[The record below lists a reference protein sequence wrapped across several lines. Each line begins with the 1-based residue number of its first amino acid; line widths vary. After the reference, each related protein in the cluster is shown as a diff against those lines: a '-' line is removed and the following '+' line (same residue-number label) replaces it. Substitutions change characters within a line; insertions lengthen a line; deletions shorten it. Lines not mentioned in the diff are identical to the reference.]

1 MTPVSRPRVLWVLV
15 AIFVLGHLPFLAS
28 SLEDIDSVNFALGL
42 HDFDVAKHQPHPPG
56 YPVYIVLSRVA
67 RQGLAIVA
75 PAGTS
80 DVVLD
85 ARALAFWGSVL
96 GGLALV
102 PLASFFT
109 ALEED
114 RRRALLATA
123 LTASAPLVWFDA
135 SRPMSNMAGLA
146 LIWASQGML
155 LSGWRRQTDA
165 PVDGGGLR
173 LVSSGPSPSL
183 AARAPSLV
191 AQRAVLGAAVLSGV
205 AAGVRSQTVLSTL
218 PLLGALLMMPGFR
231 RSARTWLL
239 AAAGVTVGALTWA
252 VPLVAD
258 SGGVSGYLA
267 AFAAQA
273 GEDIVGVDM
282 LATNPTLRRLALGLV
297 HTFVFPWGGW
307 PLASL
312 MLGLAVF
319 GVIVLAVRDRRAL
332 WLLAASSVPYL
343 VFHLWLQETV
353 TTRYALPIV
362 PAFAYAAVRGID
374 ELALRASPV
383 LVSMLI
389 AASLATTVPLQ
400 WMYAGHGSPL
410 SRAVAEIDTRQRTAD
425 APASTPIV
433 AMHHAFALA
442 LRGEAI
448 ARGALTGPPGKD
460 TLQVVSYWLDTQSTR
475 PVWFLAD
482 PRRSDLERFDHATR
496 SLRSRF
502 RWEFPTEAVLGGVR
516 PSDVDLVEI
525 REPGWMV
532 GEGWALTPELAG
544 QASKSGRGLSNE
556 PIVAHV
562 RARADAAR
570 LMIGGR
576 NLSGPAG
583 RPVEFA
589 ASIDGRELERWAVPS
604 DPGFFLKFWDLP
616 AGALSSPSRWLPVT
630 VTARAADGS
639 DGGIPAAVEQFDVQP
654 AKAVVFGYDT
664 GWYEPEFNPT
674 TGRRWRWASESAA
687 LHVKSAGVGVRV
699 RLSGA
704 TEFEGDGDAPTV
716 RLRAGERDLAT
727 ISAARGVNID
737 VLVPAPVLGLAKGFL
752 HLETTRVRVPAQIG
766 ESGDQRHLGV
776 RVYSVEIFPLQDR

>member
-1 MTPVSRPRVLWVLV
+1 MTPVSRPRVLWALV

-28 SLEDIDSVNFALGL
+28 TLEDIDSVNFALGL

-56 YPVYIVLSRVA
+56 YPVYILLGRVA
-67 RQGLAIVA
+67 RRGLAIVA
-75 PAGTS
+75 PAGTPEAS
-80 DVVLD
+80 LD

-96 GGLALV
+96 GGLALL
-102 PLASFFT
+102 PLASFFA
-109 ALEED
+109 ALERD

-123 LTASAPLVWFDA
+123 LTACAPLVWFDA
-135 SRPMSNMAGLA
+135 GRPMSNMAGLA
-146 LIWASQGML
+146 LVWASQGLL
-155 LSGWRRQTDA
+155 LSAWRRHTDA

-173 LVSSGPSPSL
+173 LVASGR
-183 AARAPSLV
+183 AQGRDARAPDRF
-191 AQRAVLGAAVLSGV
+191 AQRAVLGAAVLAGV
-205 AAGVRSQTVLSTL
+205 AAGVRSQAVLSTL
-218 PLLGALLMMPGFR
+218 PLLGAVLVMPGFR
-231 RSARTWLL
+231 RSPRTWLI
-239 AAAGVTVGALTWA
+239 AAAGVSVGALAWA

-258 SGGVSGYLA
+258 SGGVSGYLS
-267 AFAAQA
+267 AFSAQA

-312 MLGLAVF
+312 MLGLAFF

-332 WLLAASSVPYL
+332 WLLAASCVPYL

-362 PAFAYAAVRGID
+362 PAMAYAAVRGID
-374 ELALRASPV
+374 ELALRTTPV
-383 LVSMLI
+383 LVSMLV

-400 WMYAGHGSPL
+400 WMYASLGSPL
-410 SRAVAEIDTRQRTAD
+410 SRAVAEIGKRQRTGD
-425 APASTPIV
+425 APASTPVV

-442 LRGEAI
+442 LRGEAM
-448 ARGALTGPPGKD
+448 ARGALTGPPGRD
-460 TLQVVSYWLDTQSTR
+460 TLQVVSYWLDAQGTR

-482 PRRSDLERFDHATR
+482 PRRSDLDRFDHATR
-496 SLRSRF
+496 SLHARF
-502 RWEFPTEAVLGGVR
+502 RWGFPTEAVLGGVR

-544 QASKSGRGLSNE
+544 QAAKFGRGLPVE
-556 PIVAHV
+556 PLRAHV
-562 RARADAAR
+562 RARDGAAQ

-576 NLSGPAG
+576 NLGGPNG
-583 RPVEFA
+583 RPVQFA
-589 ASIDGRELERWAVPS
+589 AALDGRELERWVVPS

-630 VTARAADGS
+630 ITASATEGSSGVVT
-639 DGGIPAAVEQFDVQP
+639 AAVEQFDLQP
-654 AKAVVFGYDT
+654 AKDVLFGYDA
-664 GWYEPEFNPT
+664 GWYEPEFNPE

-687 LHVKSAGVGVRV
+687 LHVKGAGVGVRI
-699 RLSGA
+699 RLTGA
-704 TEFEGDGDAPTV
+704 TEFDGDGEAPIV
-716 RLRAGERDLAT
+716 RLRAGARELAT
-727 ISAARGVNID
+727 ISSARAVNID
-737 VLVPAPVLGLAKGFL
+737 VLVPASVLGLAKGL
-752 HLETTRVRVPAQIG
+752 IHLETTRVRIPSQTG

-776 RVYSVEIFPLQDR
+776 RVFSVEIFSLQDR